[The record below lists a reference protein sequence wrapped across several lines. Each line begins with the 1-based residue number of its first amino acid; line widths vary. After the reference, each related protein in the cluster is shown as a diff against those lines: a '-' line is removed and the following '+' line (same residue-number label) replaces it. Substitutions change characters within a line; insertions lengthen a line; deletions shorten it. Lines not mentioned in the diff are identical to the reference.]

1 MVPLSNKLFIVI
13 KIDFFSFMVYLNNIG
28 MDYISFIVHFLKIIN
43 KKTVDFDFYTVNAN
57 VKIRNPMTMDIKV
70 ALVAIPIIEK
80 MVPIFS

>member
-1 MVPLSNKLFIVI
+1 MI

-57 VKIRNPMTMDIKV
+57 VKIRNPMTMDMKV

-80 MVPIFS
+80 IVPIFS